1 MQGIR
6 KRQFLSKFV
15 VPHHICHIF
24 VGLLQLACNPL
35 YHIADEIEIVC
46 TDLLIRKENVFH
58 RLKLFSNVI
67 ESNHNHI
74 ATMINCYAIYHYYK
88 LFLQR

>member
-6 KRQFLSKFV
+6 KRQFLSQFV

-35 YHIADEIEIVC
+35 YHIADEIEIVS
-46 TDLLIRKENVFH
+46 TDLLFRKENVCH

-74 ATMINCYAIYHYYK
+74 ASMIN
-88 LFLQR
+88 